1 MSERGSGLG
10 PFLVGLGIGAVL
22 GVLFAPEPGAAARAK
37 LSRTLRALRDRAA
50 EQAGELLEAADPE
63 GDEEEAGAPA
73 RAVLARRLAEAKR
86 RRRGGEAAGEP
97 AREGGEPP
105 A

>member
-1 MSERGSGLG
+1 MSERGSGFG

-22 GVLFAPEPGAAARAK
+22 GYLFAPEPGAAARTK
-37 LSRTLRALRDRAA
+37 LSRKLRGLRDLAA
-50 EQAGELLEAADPE
+50 AKAGELLEAAETE
-63 GDEEEAGAPA
+63 GDEEEAEAPA

-86 RRRGGEAAGEP
+86 SRRRGAAGEP
-97 AREGGEPP
+97 AGEGGEPP

>member
-1 MSERGSGLG
+1 MSERGSGFG

-22 GVLFAPEPGAAARAK
+22 GFLFAPEPGAAARAK
-37 LSRTLRALRDRAA
+37 LSRKLRGLRDLA
-50 EQAGELLEAADPE
+50 EEKAGELLGAAAPA
-63 GDEEEAGAPA
+63 GDEGEAEAPA

-86 RRRGGEAAGEP
+86 RRRGGAAEEP
-97 AREGGEPP
+97 AGEGGEPP